1 MIIRISEEGQY
12 EVPSS
17 LLDELNVIDNRIVDL
32 VAEEKEEEYR
42 TQLCKLVEMVRTNG
56 KKLNDGELRESDIIL
71 PPEDLTL
78 SEARE
83 IFTGD
88 GVFED

>member
-1 MIIRISEEGQY
+1 MIIRVSEDGQY

-32 VAEEKEEEYR
+32 VAEEKKDEYR
-42 TQLCKLVEMVRTNG
+42 TELSKLIGMVRSNG
-56 KKLNDGELRESDIIL
+56 RKLDDDEIRESDIIL

-78 SEARE
+78 NEARE
-83 IFTGD
+83 IFTGE
-88 GVFED
+88 GIFED

>member
-1 MIIRISEEGQY
+1 MIIRVSEDGQY

-17 LLDELNVIDNRIVDL
+17 LLDELNVVDNRIVDL

-42 TQLCKLVEMVRTNG
+42 TELTKLIGMVRSKG
-56 KKLNDGELRESDIIL
+56 RKLDDDEIRESDIIL

-83 IFTGD
+83 IFTGE
-88 GVFED
+88 GIFED